1 MPASSAAVEQLVVE
15 TYFTQQSTLP
25 TSYFL
30 GLNRTD
36 QNEPYVYVTQQNVS
50 QTPVNTLQYAHW

>member
-1 MPASSAAVEQLVVE
+1 VVE
-15 TYFTQQSTLP
+15 NYFASKSTLP
-25 TSYFL
+25 TAYFM

-36 QNEPYVYVTQQNVS
+36 QTYPYTYVTLQDIA

>member
-1 MPASSAAVEQLVVE
+1 MVENYFAS
-15 TYFTQQSTLP
+15 QSTLP
-25 TSYFL
+25 SGYFL

-36 QNEPYVYVTQQNVS
+36 QNYPYKYVTQQNVS

>member
-1 MPASSAAVEQLVVE
+1 MVEN
-15 TYFTQQSTLP
+15 YFSNQSTLP
-25 TSYFL
+25 SAYFL

-36 QNEPYVYVTQQNVS
+36 QSVPYTYVTQQKVS